1 MIGFPIETTQMTT
14 PEDSRFEHLRRW
26 LMLAIAVLAVFGI
39 AFLIMALWINR
50 YDPVLTQLAIAN
62 FPAIVGLPL
71 AAVAA
76 FIVVAVFRQ
85 SENPIEFE
93 ALGFKLKGAAR
104 EIVLWIACFMTVVIG
119 IRLLWKF

>member
-1 MIGFPIETTQMTT
+1 MTT
-14 PEDSRFEHLRRW
+14 SEDPRFEHLRRW
-26 LMLAIAVLAVFGI
+26 LMLAIAVVAVSGI
-39 AFLIMALWINR
+39 ALLIVALWRNR

-93 ALGFKLKGAAR
+93 ALGFKLKGAAG
-104 EIVLWIACFMTVVIG
+104 EIVLWIACFMSLVIE

>member
-1 MIGFPIETTQMTT
+1 LKPG
-14 PEDSRFEHLRRW
+14 EHLRRW
-26 LMLAIAVLAVFGI
+26 LMLGIAVIAVSGI
-39 AFLIMALWINR
+39 AFLIVALWINC

-76 FIVVAVFRQ
+76 FVVVAVFWQ
-85 SENPIEFE
+85 SEPIEFE
-93 ALGFKLKGAAR
+93 ALGFKLKGAAG